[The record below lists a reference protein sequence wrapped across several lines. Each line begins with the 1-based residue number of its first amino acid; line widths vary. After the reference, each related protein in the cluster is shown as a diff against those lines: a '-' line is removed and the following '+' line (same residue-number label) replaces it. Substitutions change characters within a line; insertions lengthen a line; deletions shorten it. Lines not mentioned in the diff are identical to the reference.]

1 MDDISNMK
9 PAVAKKIM
17 QEIFRKE
24 KVPPGDHNDRD
35 THVHNENIAE
45 SLQGVEF
52 IIFCYSKGRVFPFKY
67 SNCIIP
73 CLFGYIP
80 EVAFQ
85 PEQVLFPIW
94 C

>member
-9 PAVAKKIM
+9 TSLAENVV
-17 QEIFRKE
+17 QEIFRIE
-24 KVPPGDHNDRD
+24 KIPPSDHNDRD

-52 IIFCYSKGRVFPFKY
+52 IVFRYGKWRIFTFKY
-67 SNCIIP
+67 AKSIIP
-73 CLFGYIP
+73 CLPGDVP

-85 PEQVLFPIW
+85 PEQVLFPIR